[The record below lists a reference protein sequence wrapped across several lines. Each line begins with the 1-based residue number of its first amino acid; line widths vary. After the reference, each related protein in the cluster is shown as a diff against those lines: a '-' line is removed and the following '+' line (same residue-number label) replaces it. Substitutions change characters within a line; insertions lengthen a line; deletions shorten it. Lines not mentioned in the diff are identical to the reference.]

1 MKRCDENTVL
11 YPIDDY
17 LAADAADFFKTLSD
31 PGRIKLLFLLRERE
45 VCVHHLAESL
55 DMTVSAVSH
64 QLRLLRQQHLV
75 KFIKDGKKNYYS
87 LNDSHVSNLVDMTLD
102 HLGHEDI

>member
-1 MKRCDENTVL
+1 MKRCDEKTVL

-17 LAADAADFFKTLSD
+17 LASDASEFFKTLGD
-31 PGRIKLLFLLRERE
+31 PGRLKLLLLLRDRE

-75 KFIKDGKKNYYS
+75 KFIKDGKKNYY
-87 LNDSHVSNLVDMTLD
+87 TLD
-102 HLGHEDI
+102 DDHVNNLIDMALAHLGHEE

>member
-1 MKRCDENTVL
+1 MMKRCNEDTVL

-17 LAADAADFFKTLSD
+17 LAIDAAYFFKILGE
-31 PGRIKLLFLLRERE
+31 PGRLKLLFLLRDRE
-45 VCVHHLAESL
+45 ICVHHLAESL

-75 KFIKDGKKNYYS
+75 RFIKDGKKNYYT
-87 LNDSHVSNLVDMTLD
+87 LDDNHVSKMIDMVLQ
-102 HLGHEDI
+102 HLGHEE

>member
-1 MKRCDENTVL
+1 MKRCNEDTVL

-17 LAADAADFFKTLSD
+17 LAADAAEFFKTLGD
-31 PGRIKLLFLLRERE
+31 PGRLKLLLLLRDRE
-45 VCVHHLAESL
+45 ICVHHLAESL

-75 KFIKDGKKNYYS
+75 KFIKDGKKNYYT
-87 LNDSHVSNLVDMTLD
+87 LDDNHVNELIDMTLV
-102 HLGHEDI
+102 HLGHEE

>member
-17 LAADAADFFKTLSD
+17 LASDAADFFKILGD
-31 PGRIKLLFLLRERE
+31 PGRLKLLFLLRDRE

-55 DMTVSAVSH
+55 NMTVSAVSH

-87 LNDSHVSNLVDMTLD
+87 LDDNHVSKLVDMALA
-102 HLGHEDI
+102 HLGHKD

>member
-17 LAADAADFFKTLSD
+17 LASDAAEFFKTLGD
-31 PGRIKLLFLLRERE
+31 PGRLKLLFLLRDRE

-55 DMTVSAVSH
+55 DMSISAVSH

-75 KFIKDGKKNYYS
+75 RFIKDGKKNYYT
-87 LNDSHVSNLVDMTLD
+87 LDDSHVSIMVDMAME
-102 HLGHEDI
+102 HLGHEE

>member
-11 YPIDDY
+11 YPIDDL
-17 LAADAADFFKTLSD
+17 LASDTAEFFKTLGD
-31 PGRIKLLFLLRERE
+31 QGRLKLLLLLRDRE

-75 KFIKDGKKNYYS
+75 KFIKDGKKNYY
-87 LNDSHVSNLVDMTLD
+87 TLD
-102 HLGHEDI
+102 DDHVNKLIDMALTHLGHEE